1 MEKVILL
8 DGAMGTELMKR
19 GVTTPRFPEQVN
31 LTDPAAVQ
39 AIHRDY
45 IEAGSSII
53 YACTFGCNPV
63 KARGEAVAPV
73 IGAALANARA
83 AAGKEARVAL
93 DVGPLGQL
101 LEPYGDLSEE
111 EAEAAF
117 REVFAAGGAADLIVL
132 ETFFDLTE
140 LLIALEAARKTLPDK
155 PVFATMTFQQSGRTL
170 TGVTVEEMARSLAE
184 GGAAAVGLNC
194 SLGPVEALPLARAL
208 RQATDKPIIVKP
220 NAGMPDPATGAYP
233 MDAAAFAEAMAPIL
247 RLGVQYAGGCCGTDP
262 DYIRELARLAE

>member
-1 MEKVILL
+1 M
-8 DGAMGTELMKR
+8 
-19 GVTTPRFPEQVN
+19 
-31 LTDPAAVQ
+31 
-39 AIHRDY
+39 
-45 IEAGSSII
+45 
-53 YACTFGCNPV
+53 
-63 KARGEAVAPV
+63 
-73 IGAALANARA
+73 
-83 AAGKEARVAL
+83 AL

-117 REVFAAGGAADLIVL
+117 REVFAAGGTADLIVL

-140 LLIALEAARKTLPDK
+140 LLIALEVARKTLPDK